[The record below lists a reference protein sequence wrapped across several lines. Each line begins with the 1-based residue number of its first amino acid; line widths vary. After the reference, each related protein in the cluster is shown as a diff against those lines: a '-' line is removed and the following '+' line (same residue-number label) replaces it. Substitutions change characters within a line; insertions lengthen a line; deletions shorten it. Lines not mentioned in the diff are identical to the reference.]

1 MKIKAKIYTRK
12 NDSGTHYA
20 RIILPKELRAFVSK
34 TAVWRS
40 LSTKDVEEAYKAGVV
55 TAVATRLVSQEVC
68 DSFLKDENAV
78 ITVDAELVGEKVD
91 LDKITGEVAHENLMA
106 MAESLRASF
115 GISSKSTGSSGKP
128 SGGGSNTR
136 APSKRAGSS
145 NASKKAHKK
154 SAAGKPIPSTQTDLM
169 PPSDDEVRK
178 YIKKRTHGL
187 YRFRY
192 WIPRRLQKL
201 IGQREVRRSLRTG
214 NREEAIVI
222 ARPIL
227 MELQEMLAMD
237 QGSDC
242 SA

>member
-40 LSTKDVEEAYKAGVV
+40 LSTKDVEEAHKAGVV

-78 ITVDAELVGEKVD
+78 ITVDVELVGEKVD
-91 LDKITGEVAHENLMA
+91 LDKITGEVAHENLIA

-115 GISSKSTGSSGKP
+115 GISSRDNRSSGKP
-128 SGGGSNTR
+128 SCGSKTPK
-136 APSKRAGSS
+136 PSPKLRTGDADKI
-145 NASKKAHKK
+145 ARKK
-154 SAAGKPIPSTQTDLM
+154 SVTDEQIPSTQTDPM

-192 WIPRRLQKL
+192 WIPLRLQKL
-201 IGQREVRRSLRTG
+201 IGQREVRRSLGTN
-214 NREEAIVI
+214 NREEAIEK

-227 MELQEMLAMD
+227 IELRAMLLRY
-237 QGSDC
+237 QNTNC